1 MLLIDGS
8 GCEEDPAEAPEDP
21 ELNRG
26 LVLTVLGSS
35 SAEDEFV
42 VEVLKVAQVPV
53 CIVEDD
59 ESFHRGRRGIARSH
73 TRDSIR

>member
-1 MLLIDGS
+1 MGS

-26 LVLTVLGSS
+26 LVTVLGSS

-42 VEVLKVAQVPV
+42 VE
-53 CIVEDD
+53 
-59 ESFHRGRRGIARSH
+59 
-73 TRDSIR
+73 DS